1 MSLVK
6 QPLAGPRVER
16 RCMGCRV
23 KMTRILV
30 VEDENMIAME
40 LAWLV
45 EDAGYSV
52 LGPEWS
58 VEGAR
63 MAIGGKRV
71 DLALLDVNL
80 GGETVFPVSKIL
92 DGMGIPFIFITS
104 HSALLPAEYR
114 QRPLMTKPF
123 NQHDL
128 LALILAVLAGR
139 AQTEGDS

>member
-1 MSLVK
+1 
-6 QPLAGPRVER
+6 
-16 RCMGCRV
+16 
-23 KMTRILV
+23 MTRILV

-45 EDAGYSV
+45 EDAGYLV

-63 MAIGGKRV
+63 KAIGKRV

-123 NQHDL
+123 NQQDL
-128 LALILAVLAGR
+128 LALILTVLAGS